1 MDEFKEFLS
10 KYWGGLLGAI
20 IALILACT
28 NLYRFVIGIVLI
40 VCGCIEGND
49 LQNDKTKVK
58 KRLKE
63 IVDKV

>member
-1 MDEFKEFLS
+1 MDEFKEFLI

-40 VCGCIEGND
+40 VCGFIAGNY
-49 LQNDKTKVK
+49 LQYNKTKVK
-58 KRLKE
+58 KKLKE
-63 IVDKV
+63 IVDKL

>member
-28 NLYRFVIGIVLI
+28 SLYRFVIGIVLI
-40 VCGCIEGND
+40 VCGFIAGNY
-49 LQNDKTKVK
+49 LQYNKTKVK
-58 KRLKE
+58 KKLKE
-63 IVDKV
+63 IVDKL

>member
-40 VCGCIEGND
+40 VCGFIAGNY
-49 LQNDKTKVK
+49 LQYNKTK
-58 KRLKE
+58 L
-63 IVDKV
+63 

>member
-40 VCGCIEGND
+40 VCGFIAGNY
-49 LQNDKTKVK
+49 LQYNKTKVK
-58 KRLKE
+58 KKLKE
-63 IVDKV
+63 NVDKL